1 MDTTM
6 NMRSFPYSLRYCLI
20 YLGKYSN
27 SHKYCNSFVPSVSCL
42 IVTFIVLMFARKSV
56 LLEVLMQRIM
66 LNLVILFPF

>member
-20 YLGKYSN
+20 YLGKYCS
-27 SHKYCNSFVPSVSCL
+27 SFVPSVSCL

-66 LNLVILFPF
+66 LNVVILFPF